1 MMSRYPNSFS
11 LGGLLWPNIRF
22 MPKQAWNLMM
32 EFIVQISGHPKV
44 GKKQCPVSWRYRQNQ
59 KAGISGRAF

>member
-1 MMSRYPNSFS
+1 
-11 LGGLLWPNIRF
+11 
-22 MPKQAWNLMM
+22 MPKQACNLMM